1 MVIWMKITIIIAILE
16 KRGNLGKIE
25 RELGGGQMWMKLSGS
40 ETGNTIA
47 SDTSLGLSCRHISF

>member
-1 MVIWMKITIIIAILE
+1 MMMWMRITINIVIVD

-40 ETGNTIA
+40 EKIG
-47 SDTSLGLSCRHISF
+47 

>member
-1 MVIWMKITIIIAILE
+1 MRITINIVIVE
-16 KRGNLGKIE
+16 KRGNLGKIESGE